1 MEMYSNIKVKFIP
14 RVFENQT
21 IRGSVTTIDN
31 NEKKNIY
38 SFKIYKTD
46 VSPLVN
52 FSDEK
57 PQYLDV
63 IKQRILTEY
72 KPVR

>member
-1 MEMYSNIKVKFIP
+1 MYSNIKVKFIP

-38 SFKIYKTD
+38 SFKIYKAD
-46 VSPLVN
+46 ASPLVN

>member
-1 MEMYSNIKVKFIP
+1 MYSNIKVKFIP